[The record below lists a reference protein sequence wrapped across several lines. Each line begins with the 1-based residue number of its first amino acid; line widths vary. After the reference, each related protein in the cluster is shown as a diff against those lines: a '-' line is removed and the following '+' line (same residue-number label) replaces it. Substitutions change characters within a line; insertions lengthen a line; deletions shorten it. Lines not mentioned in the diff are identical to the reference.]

1 MTTSRQKP
9 EHHAGGRIVR
19 SICIAVTIGFVGLF
33 LLLPLV
39 SIFYEALR
47 PVKEKQ
53 SHMMMLDDSA
63 APADASPPKPPTA
76 LAKYWEALIDPN
88 SLHAMKLTLIVAAIA
103 VPFNTIFGVAAAW
116 AIAKFNFRGRSLL
129 TTIID
134 IPFAVSPVI
143 SGLIFVL
150 LFGKHGIVGPWL
162 EAHGIKII
170 FALPGMVLA
179 TIFVSFPF
187 VARELIPL
195 MQEQGSQEEMA
206 AISLGAN
213 GWQTFWRITVPNI
226 KWGLLYGILLCN
238 ARAMGEFGAVAVV
251 TQNLPGEQN
260 TLPREIEYLYGSYS
274 GLGIRGAFVLS
285 SVLAMLGLVT
295 LVAKT
300 ALEWKMRMAMNE
312 K

>member
-1 MTTSRQKP
+1 MTPPIQKS
-9 EHHAGGRIVR
+9 EHQSGGWIVR
-19 SICIAVTIGFVGLF
+19 SIFIAVTVGFIGFF

-47 PVKEKQ
+47 PVKVKH
-53 SHMMMLDDSA
+53 STMMIADDAAPDA
-63 APADASPPKPPTA
+63 APAKPPGA
-76 LAKYWEALIDPN
+76 LSKYWEALTDPN
-88 SLHAMKLTLIVAAIA
+88 SIHAMKLTLIVAVIA
-103 VPFNTIFGVAAAW
+103 VPFNTFFGVAAAW
-116 AIAKFNFRGRSLL
+116 AIAKFNFRGKSLL
-129 TTIID
+129 ITIID

-143 SGLIFVL
+143 AGLIFVL
-150 LFGKHGIVGPWL
+150 LFGKHGIMGPWL
-162 EAHGIKII
+162 DAHGIKII
-170 FALPGMVLA
+170 FALPGMILA

-206 AISLGAN
+206 AISLGAS
-213 GWQTFWRITVPNI
+213 GWQTFWRVTVPNI

-285 SVLAMLGLVT
+285 SLLAMLGLVT

-300 ALEWKMRMAMNE
+300 ALEWKMRAAVQE